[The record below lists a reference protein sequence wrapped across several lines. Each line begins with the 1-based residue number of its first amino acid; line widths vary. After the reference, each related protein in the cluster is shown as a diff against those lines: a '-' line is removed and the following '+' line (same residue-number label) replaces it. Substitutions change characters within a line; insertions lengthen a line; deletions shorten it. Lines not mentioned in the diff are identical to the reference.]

1 MSLDGQLGDNGIFG
15 VLFTLSKEA
24 GEQRVVIRW
33 VLLKILLDGWQLFTT
48 VIIPDMGWDIDSNGT
63 AWDIVGVL
71 NFQWLSG
78 LGYSV
83 YLVVLYGMVSLLAI
97 NVGLCVWV
105 AWCFKEQKFP
115 VVWPIK
121 VLRVFSSLFFQAF
134 DVACLNLLQASGRAQ
149 GLEGLGISCRYTGFV
164 TPHMRLDLFPQ
175 HSCTSAPHLM
185 HAIVSALSLILF
197 VAIALLL
204 NMAEVEVNPLS
215 LRPMALGHS
224 GAEVAAFGIK
234 VLLTL
239 TDVFLGWRRVCA
251 CANLALSLGLAWVYL
266 RRSPHLVAWPN
277 HMKSGVSLAIVWCCA
292 CSVLLVF
299 EPGVSTVQEWDDWRA
314 VMTVV
319 MLAGL
324 GPAFLV
330 GAALSKANPE
340 VPLRQT
346 YKSIDDPR
354 DVEVVARCC
363 RVWHEDYKLDPEA
376 VNTAHQIIK
385 AGLAMFPGSA
395 FMVLL
400 HANFMID
407 VLGVHQSGSRR
418 IEDARKLSPSLMCRF
433 IMFVRQQQA
442 TQKDAGN
449 SANDGNS
456 MDLLGYVEYQ
466 RKQRMVVRLHRDA
479 LQAMC
484 NFWRALDSSTVSFI
498 KLSKA
503 LGNIERSVSQA
514 QTAYRVVLESYGSSP
529 KLVRLYGKFLET
541 IKNDPW
547 GAAEYFTE
555 ADRLEETKNTS
566 GKGPL
571 LPDGTPLGRM
581 DEMSMAVLVINSS
594 GEVQMA
600 NKQTHTL
607 FGYKKGALEGKPLA
621 ILVAPHFS
629 RRLAT
634 QLEALVM
641 ATGFMVVPGSADS
654 PVTPASQAPVDGMVP
669 QTADAG
675 GRARRASLD
684 MRGAGGRRASIDN
697 AGAGAVSAVD
707 PNVGADL
714 VIVGMH
720 LDRVAFLVKLSIR
733 KASGV
738 GEDTTFL
745 VIMEP
750 LPPQRGQASLWVAP
764 NGTVAACD
772 PQFVSNFGWR
782 ATEVQGAAITA
793 LMTLPLPELS
803 TVDELNTATSALD
816 LEEAWG
822 AGLPLEPEQEAPSDV
837 LRRLLAQARA
847 ETATGF
853 LRTSS
858 SHAGGKLKSGRHGV
872 EAIMNHKY
880 DSSPCP
886 VTVTVFAGAS
896 HTQHDLPIHELRIR
910 LVNPNPPQLL
920 VANRKGVILHTSP
933 ELAASLKDTAGSG
946 RRRAGLGGDAESG
959 GGTIAPLGHKLDAL
973 GVASTEV
980 GSSAFDQLAGF
991 TLQDFLPPPWK
1002 DTHAKLLKEITA
1014 LSPPGRT
1021 PFSCRKGLMPGG
1033 GAVGPTLELRTV
1045 SGKPLYMA
1053 VAVTTS
1059 DMGGEPTH
1067 VVRMAKSSLDVAL
1080 AERRVRLSVSAD
1092 GRITNISK
1100 GPAAGVLG
1108 LKKSEVLERGLW
1120 EIIKE
1125 ETSGSDLGYK
1135 QPLTTGPRMLTA
1147 MVERSLAVP
1156 GRSWRVSVSA
1166 PVVSASD
1173 DNDLSGAGR
1182 AMFAAARAAKSK
1194 AAIMQ
1199 VRLPTPDEV
1208 EADAQVA
1215 TAGPRAGA
1223 AVKPKRP
1230 VFAVVELWPTTSVM
1244 GLLQLDAEGRVA
1256 AVLEEH
1262 MRPAG
1267 LLFGLPSGNLLG
1279 EPLSALVTLPPGC
1292 ADPSDL
1298 LSNRAA
1304 KKSSLKTNRKD
1315 QPVKVGPVHVLQALH
1330 ADGRPVNLDV
1340 QVVGKPE
1347 GGQPVTAILRLH
1359 AAPMMPGGGFG
1370 PSRPGSAHTTAG
1382 YGQSR
1387 PGTALAAAGPRML
1400 SHASSATIL
1409 RRLENAVLERAAGLK
1424 SGDSGDD
1431 DRRFQL
1437 PRPADSAEEVVPTP
1451 LKTPHPAASAEP
1463 AGSSPAPTAKP
1474 ATPSGGAAC
1483 PEGAGEAEKQRPP
1496 LAPGAPAAAP
1506 DSPAVLAG
1514 MGKLA
1519 DLVTSIDSGL
1529 LNGSV
1534 TGRKRP
1540 ERVRLAAGKQAE
1552 SSGAKDVGA
1561 PDEGP
1566 KGAPADAEG
1575 SAAAPAKLRV
1585 RLPGS
1590 VHGSE
1595 GKGDGRGDADSDL
1608 DAVLDELGRQGS
1620 KIKGAPSTRAR
1631 SVYTMAPSAIVSRHS
1646 ESEESDEGEGS
1657 AKAEGKAIKGDEHVK
1672 KWVESEGLFYVNTVP
1687 IGGSV
1692 DTPAPTGR
1700 SNDGSDDGFGAGLP
1714 NVTANVLTLSPPS
1727 EGRKRP
1733 TSGRLPADKEVGA
1746 LPEAEATTA
1755 PAGPA
1760 EEDAASEG
1768 GQSAGSGLSASSGG
1782 AEYKRGKRFRKLAR
1796 LMDSPQAQKA
1806 QHRLRRHALIVVALL
1821 AAVHVVCFVLAL
1833 LAFQKQREAMLA
1845 IGYSGQSQRF
1855 MHRIM
1860 TDTRSLDIITTNRTL
1875 PNLFTPD
1882 QADFFVE
1889 RIARDAEQVKVR
1901 INAILDSHHDSGSN
1915 VVTLF
1920 YNTTRS
1926 IWSGNNPDGSDIYAN
1941 VSVWDF
1947 CTRFYS
1953 MARIIQQNGAKW
1965 VAEGVVISRTQPG
1978 QFLLKSGPDLF
1989 RASRQILDAL
1999 LYDAVA
2005 AAETVDELQL
2015 ILLGVEG
2022 AAMSC
2027 LAALYLAYLLKAV
2040 AAQRYKLYG
2049 TFLLIPV
2056 GLTRALASQ
2065 NTNLLVGE
2073 DDDEDGDDDDPP
2085 ATVPPEEDQ
2094 TQEEDSAAPKQKRR
2108 ATVQV
2113 EEREGAGGKGTERRG
2128 SRGNLDVTTRA
2139 SSATG
2144 AFGNTSMRRRGSH
2157 MSLDSANEAGGG
2169 GMFGRVKRF
2178 FARRRRGV
2186 HPLSHSGSVVGAAA
2200 AAAVITKRKL
2210 KYDSYETWIMLLPFI
2225 LWSALVIG
2233 IYVAAVLKMLD
2244 IVQVVA
2250 IHSVS
2255 NFIAAR
2261 TYRTVFFAQ
2270 EWAAST
2276 TAEEFL
2282 AHRNYL
2288 ATVLKLVRDA
2298 WYTLQLGE
2306 NAYMAAGPNVEHFPL
2321 VQRGLAYDSVTL
2333 RNIFY
2338 ESGDCHRMEEHL
2350 PCPGPSYRFYTIAS
2364 SGLDTI
2370 MEQFM
2375 LAISQISLNTT
2386 TFENDFRGLADSNFD
2401 FIYNVGSVDL
2411 LDGCVEISEAHF
2423 RTLNA
2428 LFDRILVLH
2437 IILFLMLWVI
2447 FAGFV
2452 FLLLQPLLRRVTKE
2466 RRRIAELMSQL
2477 PLELDVEKLVS
2488 RALLNAPALGNAP
2501 GNGTAPGSGGGGAR
2515 GGATAGGLGAA
2526 GRTVSDDPGTEG
2538 SSHELDATVK
2548 DATNK
2553 WKAIIRQA
2561 TVAGKSSI
2569 TEQRK
2574 PLFGR

>member
-1 MSLDGQLGDNGIFG
+1 
-15 VLFTLSKEA
+15 
-24 GEQRVVIRW
+24 
-33 VLLKILLDGWQLFTT
+33 
-48 VIIPDMGWDIDSNGT
+48 MGWDIDSNGT

-121 VLRVFSSLFFQAF
+121 VLRVFSSVFFQAF

-149 GLEGLGISCRYTGFV
+149 GLEGVG
-164 TPHMRLDLFPQ
+164 
-175 HSCTSAPHLM
+175 CTSAPHLM

-234 VLLTL
+234 
-239 TDVFLGWRRVCA
+239 
-251 CANLALSLGLAWVYL
+251 
-266 RRSPHLVAWPN
+266 
-277 HMKSGVSLAIVWCCA
+277 
-292 CSVLLVF
+292 
-299 EPGVSTVQEWDDWRA
+299 EWDDWRA

-330 GAALSKANPE
+330 GAALSWALIRQRTRSTLGAFAKANPE

-395 FMVLL
+395 FMVLV

-418 IEDARKLSPSLMCRF
+418 IEDARKLNPSLMCRF
-433 IMFVRQQQA
+433 VMFVRQQQA

-484 NFWRALDSSTVSFI
+484 NFWRALDTSTVSFT

-503 LGNIERSVSQA
+503 LASIENSVSQA

-555 ADRLEETKNTS
+555 ADRLEETKNSS

-621 ILVAPHFS
+621 VLVAPHFS

-641 ATGFMVVPGSADS
+641 ATGFMAVPGTAES
-654 PVTPASQAPVDGMVP
+654 PATAVEGFAAPAH
-669 QTADAG
+669 G
-675 GRARRASLD
+675 GGRRASLD
-684 MRGAGGRRASIDN
+684 YAAGTNTAPAADPN
-697 AGAGAVSAVD
+697 AGA
-707 PNVGADL
+707 DL
-714 VIVGMH
+714 LVVGMH
-720 LDRVAFLVKLSIR
+720 LDRVAFPVKLSIR

-738 GEDTTFL
+738 GEDSTFL
-745 VIMEP
+745 VLMEP
-750 LPPQRGQASLWVAP
+750 LPAQRSQASLWVAP

-772 PQFVSNFGWR
+772 PHFVSNFGWR

-793 LMTLPLPELS
+793 LMTLPRPELP
-803 TVDELNTATSALD
+803 TGDELNTGASALD

-822 AGLPLEPEQEAPSDV
+822 AGLPLELEQEAPSDV
-837 LRRLLAQARA
+837 LRRLLAQARD

-853 LRTSS
+853 LRTNSGQP
-858 SHAGGKLKSGRHGV
+858 GGKLQTVRHGV

-896 HTQHDLPIHELRIR
+896 HTQHDLAIHELRIR

-920 VANRKGVILHTSP
+920 VANRKGVILHASP
-933 ELAASLKDTAGSG
+933 ELAAALKDTFGSG
-946 RRRAGLGGDAESG
+946 QHMSGTGGDGGSG
-959 GGTIAPLGHKLDAL
+959 GGTIAPLGQTPGGAAN
-973 GVASTEV
+973 GVS
-980 GSSAFDQLAGF
+980 SSAVEQLAGF
-991 TLQDFLPPPWK
+991 TLQDFLPAPWK
-1002 DTHAKLLKEITA
+1002 DTHVKLLKELTA
-1014 LSPPGRT
+1014 FSPPSRT

-1045 SGKPLYMA
+1045 GGKPLYMA

-1108 LKKSEVLERGLW
+1108 LKKSEVLGRGLW
-1120 EIIKE
+1120 ELITE
-1125 ETSGSDLGYK
+1125 EASGAEFGGKLPVS
-1135 QPLTTGPRMLTA
+1135 GPSMLA
-1147 MVERSLAVP
+1147 ALVERSPAVP

-1166 PVVSASD
+1166 PAVSAPED
-1173 DNDLSGAGR
+1173 DSLEGNGL

-1194 AAIMQ
+1194 AAVMQ
-1199 VRLPTPDEV
+1199 VRLPSADEV
-1208 EADAQVA
+1208 EADAQGA
-1215 TAGPRAGA
+1215 TAGPRASA
-1223 AVKPKRP
+1223 AVTPKRP
-1230 VFAVVELWPTTSVM
+1230 VFAFVELWPTTSVM

-1262 MRPAG
+1262 TRPAG
-1267 LLFGLPSGNLLG
+1267 LLFGVPSGNLLG

-1292 ADPSDL
+1292 SDPSDL
-1298 LSNRAA
+1298 LSNRVA

-1359 AAPMMPGGGFG
+1359 AAPMVPGGGFG
-1370 PSRPGSAHTTAG
+1370 PSRPG
-1382 YGQSR
+1382 
-1387 PGTALAAAGPRML
+1387 TALATAGPRML
-1400 SHASSATIL
+1400 SHASSATML
-1409 RRLENAVLERAAGLK
+1409 RRLEDAVLERAAGLR
-1424 SGDSGDD
+1424 SDDSRDEG
-1431 DRRFQL
+1431 RRFQL
-1437 PRPADSAEEVVPTP
+1437 PRPADSAEEVLAKP
-1451 LKTPHPAASAEP
+1451 LKAPHPADLPDSSSAP
-1463 AGSSPAPTAKP
+1463 VVKP
-1474 ATPSGGAAC
+1474 ATPPAGAAG
-1483 PEGAGEAEKQRPP
+1483 PGGAGEAEQQPP
-1496 LAPGAPAAAP
+1496 LAPGAPAATT
-1506 DSPAVLAG
+1506 SPAALASK
-1514 MGKLA
+1514 GKLA
-1519 DLVTSIDSGL
+1519 DLVKSIDIGR
-1529 LNGSV
+1529 LNTSV
-1534 TGRKRP
+1534 GGRNRP
-1540 ERVRLAAGKQAE
+1540 ERVRLAAGKQTGSTGVQNAVVVD
-1552 SSGAKDVGA
+1552 AANGA
-1561 PDEGP
+1561 PSE
-1566 KGAPADAEG
+1566 AAEG
-1575 SAAAPAKLRV
+1575 GAAVPAKPRV

-1595 GKGDGRGDADSDL
+1595 GKGDGDAESDRS
-1608 DAVLDELGRQGS
+1608 AVLDELSRHGA
-1620 KIKGAPSTRAR
+1620 KIKGAASTRAR
-1631 SVYTMAPSAIVSRHS
+1631 SAHTMAPSAIVSRHS
-1646 ESEESDEGEGS
+1646 KSSEESDEGDGS
-1657 AKAEGKAIKGDEHVK
+1657 VGAEGAASKGNENVK
-1672 KWVESEGLFYVNTVP
+1672 TWVESEGRFYANTVP
-1687 IGGSV
+1687 AEGVDNLTEPNRLSNASSNASLGSSPRDV
-1692 DTPAPTGR
+1692 A
-1700 SNDGSDDGFGAGLP
+1700 
-1714 NVTANVLTLSPPS
+1714 ANVMPLPLLR
-1727 EGRKRP
+1727 EGRKPGLRTVGGITP
-1733 TSGRLPADKEVGA
+1733 GGKVGA
-1746 LPEAEATTA
+1746 AVAGVAATQA
-1755 PAGPA
+1755 SAGA
-1760 EEDAASEG
+1760 TDDDAGSEG
-1768 GQSAGSGLSASSGG
+1768 GQSAVSGFSAASGG

-1796 LMDSPQAQKA
+1796 LMDSSQAQTA
-1806 QHRLRRHALIVVALL
+1806 QQRLRRHALIVVALL
-1821 AAVHVVCFVLAL
+1821 AAVHVACFVLVV
-1833 LAFQKQREAMLA
+1833 LAFQKQRAAMLA
-1845 IGYSGQSQRF
+1845 IGYSGASQRF

-1901 INAILDSHHDSGSN
+1901 INAILDSHHDSSSN
-1915 VVTLF
+1915 IVTLF

-1926 IWSGNNPDGSDIYAN
+1926 
-1941 VSVWDF
+1941 DF

-1953 MARIIQQNGAKW
+1953 MARIIEQNGVQW
-1965 VAEGVVISRTQPG
+1965 VAEGVVISQTEPG

-1989 RASRQILDAL
+1989 RASRQ
-1999 LYDAVA
+1999 
-2005 AAETVDELQL
+2005 VDELQI

-2049 TFLLIPV
+2049 TFLVIPV

-2065 NTNLLVGE
+2065 NTNLLA
-2073 DDDEDGDDDDPP
+2073 EDGDDDD
-2085 ATVPPEEDQ
+2085 ATSPHEEDQDQ
-2094 TQEEDSAAPKQKRR
+2094 TQEQDAAAPKQKRR

-2128 SRGNLDVTTRA
+2128 SSGLDVTPRA
-2139 SSATG
+2139 QSATG
-2144 AFGNTSMRRRGSH
+2144 AFGNSSMRRRGSH

-2169 GMFGRVKRF
+2169 GMFGRVKRL

-2186 HPLSHSGSVVGAAA
+2186 HPLSHSGSTAGATAAA
-2200 AAAVITKRKL
+2200 AANKRKL
-2210 KYDSYETWIMLLPFI
+2210 KYDSHETWIMLLPFI

-2233 IYVAAVLKMLD
+2233 IYVAAVLKMQD

-2261 TYRTVFFAQ
+2261 TYRTVFYAQ

-2282 AHRNYL
+2282 ARRNFL
-2288 ATVLKLVRDA
+2288 NTVLKLVRDA
-2298 WYTLQLGE
+2298 WYTLQLGK
-2306 NAYMAAGPNVEHFPL
+2306 NAYMAAGPAVERFPL
-2321 VQRGLAYDSVTL
+2321 VQRGLAYDSVAQ
-2333 RNIFY
+2333 RDRFY
-2338 ESGDCHRMEEHL
+2338 ESGHCHRAEEHL
-2350 PCPGPSYRFYTIAS
+2350 PCPGPSYRYFAIAS

-2370 MEQFM
+2370 MEQFI
-2375 LAISQISLNTT
+2375 LSISQMSLNTT
-2386 TFENDFRGLADSNFD
+2386 TFAESFLGLADSNFD

-2411 LDGCVEISEAHF
+2411 LDGCVEISEAHYQ
-2423 RTLNA
+2423 TMNA
-2428 LFDRILVLH
+2428 LFNYILVLH

-2447 FAGFV
+2447 LAGFV

-2488 RALLNAPALGNAP
+2488 RALLTAPAANAP
-2501 GNGTAPGSGGGGAR
+2501 GNGTAPGSGGGGGGDVKAGSL
-2515 GGATAGGLGAA
+2515 GGAGGP
-2526 GRTVSDDPGTEG
+2526 GRTLSEDPAGEG
-2538 SSHELDATVK
+2538 SSHELDAAVK

-2561 TVAGKSSI
+2561 TVAGKTSI
-2569 TEQRK
+2569 TEQQK
-2574 PLFGR
+2574 QLFGR

>member
-1 MSLDGQLGDNGIFG
+1 MASSDYNGG
-15 VLFTLSKEA
+15 SSAGSSVSTSSRRGRKEA

-48 VIIPDMGWDIDSNGT
+48 VIMPEMGWDIDPNGT

-121 VLRVFSSLFFQAF
+121 VLRVFSSVFFQAF
-134 DVACLNLLQASGRAQ
+134 DVACLNLLQ
-149 GLEGLGISCRYTGFV
+149 LGISCRYTGFV

-175 HSCTSAPHLM
+175 YSCTSAPHLM

-266 RRSPHLVAWPN
+266 RR
-277 HMKSGVSLAIVWCCA
+277 
-292 CSVLLVF
+292 
-299 EPGVSTVQEWDDWRA
+299 EWDDWRA

-319 MLAGL
+319 LLAGL

-330 GAALSKANPE
+330 GAALSWALIRQRTRSTLRALAKANPE

-363 RVWHEDYKLDPEA
+363 RVWHEDYKLDPAA

-484 NFWRALDSSTVSFI
+484 NFWRALDSSTVSFT

-503 LGNIERSVSQA
+503 LGNIEHSVSQA

-547 GAAEYFTE
+547 GAAEYFAE
-555 ADRLEETKNTS
+555 ADRLEETKNND

-607 FGYKKGALEGKPLA
+607 FGYKRGSLEGKPLA
-621 ILVAPHFS
+621 ILMAPHFS

-634 QLEALVM
+634 QLEALVA
-641 ATGFMVVPGSADS
+641 ATGLLTVPGAATGLAGTGTAGADPSAG
-654 PVTPASQAPVDGMVP
+654 AE
-669 QTADAG
+669 AG
-675 GRARRASLD
+675 GAGRRSSIDA
-684 MRGAGGRRASIDN
+684 RGAGGRRASLEY
-697 AGAGAVSAVD
+697 GAPSTVPKVD
-707 PNVGADL
+707 PHEGVDL
-714 VIVGMH
+714 VVVGMH
-720 LDRVAFLVKLSIR
+720 LDRVAFPVKLSIR

-738 GEDTTFL
+738 GEDSTFL
-745 VIMEP
+745 ALMEP
-750 LPPQRGQASLWVAP
+750 LPPQRGQVSLWVAP

-782 ATEVQGAAITA
+782 PTEVQGSAITA
-793 LMTLPLPELS
+793 FMDVPLPERRRS
-803 TVDELNTATSALD
+803 IG
-816 LEEAWG
+816 LEEHLDSLDVEDAWG
-822 AGLPLEPEQEAPSDV
+822 AGLLVEHDHETASDV
-837 LRRLLAQARA
+837 MKRLLAQARSD
-847 ETATGF
+847 TGNGMI
-853 LRTSS
+853 RPSS
-858 SHAGGKLKSGRHGV
+858 GHAGGKPKGGRPGV
-872 EAIMNHKY
+872 EGLVKHKY
-880 DSSPCP
+880 DASPCP
-886 VTVTVFAGAS
+886 VTITVLPGATHS
-896 HTQHDLPIHELRIR
+896 QHDLPMHELRLR

-920 VANRKGVILHTSP
+920 VASRKGVILHASP
-933 ELAASLKDTAGSG
+933 ELAASLNDAAANGRSGGANAEGGGNAGATLGQKSGAGGTTAG
-946 RRRAGLGGDAESG
+946 GG
-959 GGTIAPLGHKLDAL
+959 
-973 GVASTEV
+973 
-980 GSSAFDQLAGF
+980 GSSAADSLAGF

-1014 LSPPGRT
+1014 LSPPSRT

-1045 SGKPLYMA
+1045 GGKPLYMA

-1100 GPAAGVLG
+1100 GPAAAVMS
-1108 LKKSEVLERGLW
+1108 LKKSEVLGRGLW
-1120 EIIKE
+1120 ELISADAGE
-1125 ETSGSDLGYK
+1125 LEAGGFPQAS
-1135 QPLTTGPRMLTA
+1135 GPRMLTA
-1147 MVERSLAVP
+1147 LVERSLALP

-1166 PVVSASD
+1166 PAEQGSDASGELGFSVV
-1173 DNDLSGAGR
+1173 
-1182 AMFAAARAAKSK
+1182 AAARAAKSSV
-1194 AAIMQ
+1194 AVMQ
-1199 VRLPTPDEV
+1199 VRLPTVEEV
-1208 EADAQVA
+1208 EAEAAA
-1215 TAGPRAGA
+1215 TSSRANASPTPRKAMA
-1223 AVKPKRP
+1223 
-1230 VFAVVELWPTTSVM
+1230 AVVELWPTTSVM

-1262 MRPAG
+1262 TRPAG

-1279 EPLSALVTLPPGC
+1279 EPLSALITLPLGC
-1292 ADPSDL
+1292 FSPTDL

-1315 QPVKVGPVHVLQALH
+1315 QPVKVGPVHVLQAQH

-1347 GGQPVTAILRLH
+1347 GGQAVTAILRLH

-1370 PSRPGSAHTTAG
+1370 PSRPG
-1382 YGQSR
+1382 
-1387 PGTALAAAGPRML
+1387 TALPAGETRIMSAFGRRADATPLFLGGADSDARQGPAASRA
-1400 SHASSATIL
+1400 
-1409 RRLENAVLERAAGLK
+1409 RL
-1424 SGDSGDD
+1424 
-1431 DRRFQL
+1431 
-1437 PRPADSAEEVVPTP
+1437 ADSAEVLGAPSRASP
-1451 LKTPHPAASAEP
+1451 LPAAAL
-1463 AGSSPAPTAKP
+1463 SPSLMRL
-1474 ATPSGGAAC
+1474 ATPPVAQPSPRAAPRADVSGS
-1483 PEGAGEAEKQRPP
+1483 GAGEVAE
-1496 LAPGAPAAAP
+1496 APAAP
-1506 DSPAVLAG
+1506 DVPVSPAALASK
-1514 MGKLA
+1514 GKLA
-1519 DLVTSIDSGL
+1519 DLVKSIDIGR
-1529 LNGSV
+1529 LNTSV
-1534 TGRKRP
+1534 GGRNRP
-1540 ERVRLAAGKQAE
+1540 ERTRRGSVALDGKAAEGGA
-1552 SSGAKDVGA
+1552 AKDA
-1561 PDEGP
+1561 E
-1566 KGAPADAEG
+1566 AAEADGTKATAAEQTEAG
-1575 SAAAPAKLRV
+1575 VTAKPRV

-1590 VHGSE
+1590 VHD
-1595 GKGDGRGDADSDL
+1595 GKGKDDADADSDL
-1608 DAVLDELGRQGS
+1608 DAVLDELGRHGNKLKS
-1620 KIKGAPSTRAR
+1620 AMSRPR
-1631 SVYTMAPSAIVSRHS
+1631 SAAFTAFTVAPSAIVSKRSDS
-1646 ESEESDEGEGS
+1646 EDEEGS
-1657 AKAEGKAIKGDEHVK
+1657 EKGSREGTRKDSEGAQNVK
-1672 KWVESEGLFYVNTVP
+1672 KWVESEGAFYANTVLIKSSDEP
-1687 IGGSV
+1687 ASAHMSDADSDGALLLVPVAHVATKERALSL
-1692 DTPAPTGR
+1692 APTEGKL
-1700 SNDGSDDGFGAGLP
+1700 GL
-1714 NVTANVLTLSPPS
+1714 LTSATL
-1727 EGRKRP
+1727 R
-1733 TSGRLPADKEVGA
+1733 SGREGAALSVGGESK
-1746 LPEAEATTA
+1746 LATRQ
-1755 PAGPA
+1755 GPPVI
-1760 EEDAASEG
+1760 EDDAASEG
-1768 GQSAGSGLSASSGG
+1768 GQSAMSGMSAASAG

-1796 LMDSPQAQKA
+1796 LMDSSQAQTA
-1806 QHRLRRHALIVVALL
+1806 QQRLRRHALIVVALL
-1821 AAVHVVCFVLAL
+1821 AAVHVACFVLVV
-1833 LAFQKQREAMLA
+1833 LAFQKQRAAMLA
-1845 IGYSGQSQRF
+1845 IGYSGASQRF
-1855 MHRIM
+1855 MHRIIA
-1860 TDTRSLDIITTNRTL
+1860 DTRSLDVITRNMTH
-1875 PNLFTPD
+1875 PNLYTP
-1882 QADFFVE
+1882 ADAPYFLH
-1889 RIARDAEQVKVR
+1889 RIALSAEEIKVR
-1901 INAILDSHHDSGSN
+1901 FNSILYEQNDPASP
-1915 VVTLF
+1915 VVILL
-1920 YNTTRS
+1920 YNTTRPV
-1926 IWSGNNPDGSDIYAN
+1926 WSGNNPDGTDVFLN

-1947 CTRFYS
+1947 TTRFYS
-1953 MARIIQQNGAKW
+1953 MARLVSQHGAEWIANGTL
-1965 VAEGVVISRTQPG
+1965 ISTTDPG
-1978 QFLLKSGPDLF
+1978 QFLLKSGADLF
-1989 RASRQILDAL
+1989 RASRLILDAL
-1999 LYDAVA
+1999 LYQAVDAAKAVSS
-2005 AAETVDELQL
+2005 LQL

-2049 TFLLIPV
+2049 TFLVIPV

-2073 DDDEDGDDDDPP
+2073 DDDEDG
-2085 ATVPPEEDQ
+2085 EEDEQ
-2094 TQEEDSAAPKQKRR
+2094 QLPAGDDSDHGESAPTKQKRR
-2108 ATVQV
+2108 ATLAV
-2113 EEREGAGGKGTERRG
+2113 EEPGKKGGDRGGAHGELEVAPRTG
-2128 SRGNLDVTTRA
+2128 
-2139 SSATG
+2139 SSATTG
-2144 AFGNTSMRRRGSH
+2144 RGSMRRR
-2157 MSLDSANEAGGG
+2157 MSSQTIGDAVTDAGGNRG
-2169 GMFGRVKRF
+2169 AGVVAGIKRF
-2178 FARRRRGV
+2178 FARRKPGV
-2186 HPLSHSGSVVGAAA
+2186 HPLPNGTVTS
-2200 AAAVITKRKL
+2200 KRKL
-2210 KYDSYETWIMLLPFI
+2210 KHDSYETIYMLLPFL
-2225 LWSALVIG
+2225 LWSVLVIA
-2233 IYVAAVLKMLD
+2233 IYVTAVLDMSD

-2261 TYRTVFFAQ
+2261 TSRAVLMSQ
-2270 EWAAST
+2270 EWATSST
-2276 TAEEFL
+2276 AAEFTVRR
-2282 AHRNYL
+2282 ANV
-2288 ATVLKLVRDA
+2288 AAVLKLVRDA
-2298 WYTLQLGE
+2298 WYTLQLGK
-2306 NAYMAAGPNVEHFPL
+2306 NAYMAAGPNVERYPMVEKGVAYASTRLRDLF
-2321 VQRGLAYDSVTL
+2321 YDS
-2333 RNIFY
+2333 
-2338 ESGDCHRMEEHL
+2338 GACHRLPENM
-2350 PCPGPSYRFYTIAS
+2350 PCPDPSYRYYSVATA
-2364 SGLDTI
+2364 GLDT
-2370 MEQFM
+2370 MMDQLM
-2375 LAISQISLNTT
+2375 LALSQITLNTT
-2386 TFENDFRGLADSNFD
+2386 SFENDFRGLADPNVD
-2401 FIYNVGSVDL
+2401 FVYNVGGKDL
-2411 LDGCVEISEAHF
+2411 LDGCVEIKDAHYA
-2423 RTLNA
+2423 LMNS

-2488 RALLNAPALGNAP
+2488 RALLNAPAPGNAA
-2501 GNGTAPGSGGGGAR
+2501 GSSAAPGSGGGGA
-2515 GGATAGGLGAA
+2515 GAIA
-2526 GRTVSDDPGTEG
+2526 RTISDDTALDGGGTTEA
-2538 SSHELDATVK
+2538 SHKEATS
-2548 DATNK
+2548 K

-2561 TVAGKSSI
+2561 TVAGMTSMSDPKRM
-2569 TEQRK
+2569 QAAR
-2574 PLFGR
+2574 

>member
-1 MSLDGQLGDNGIFG
+1 MAKTCWTGGLAWRQGSCNGIFG

-48 VIIPDMGWDIDSNGT
+48 VIIPEMGWDIDPDGT

-71 NFQWLSG
+71 NFQWLAD

-121 VLRVFSSLFFQAF
+121 
-134 DVACLNLLQASGRAQ
+134 
-149 GLEGLGISCRYTGFV
+149 LGISCRYTGFV
-164 TPHMRLDLFPQ
+164 TPHMRLDLFPEY
-175 HSCTSAPHLM
+175 SCTSAPHLM

-330 GAALSKANPE
+330 GAALSWALLRHKTRSTLRALAKANPE

-418 IEDARKLSPSLMCRF
+418 IEDARKLNPSLMCRF

-484 NFWRALDSSTVSFI
+484 NFWRALDSSTVSFT

-547 GAAEYFTE
+547 GAAEYFAE
-555 ADRLEETKNTS
+555 ADRLEETKNS
-566 GKGPL
+566 DGKGPL

-607 FGYKKGALEGKPLA
+607 FGYKRGTLEGKPLA
-621 ILVAPHFS
+621 TLMAPHFS

-634 QLEALVM
+634 QLEALVA
-641 ATGFMVVPGSADS
+641 ATGLLTVPGTSSGAAEG
-654 PVTPASQAPVDGMVP
+654 PHPAAP
-669 QTADAG
+669 TSRLDASTG
-675 GRARRASLD
+675 
-684 MRGAGGRRASIDN
+684 I
-697 AGAGAVSAVD
+697 
-707 PNVGADL
+707 DL
-714 VIVGMH
+714 VVIGMH
-720 LDRVAFLVKLSIR
+720 YERVAFPVKLSLR
-733 KASGV
+733 RASGV
-738 GEDTTFL
+738 GEDSTFL
-745 VIMEP
+745 ALMEP
-750 LPPQRGQASLWVAP
+750 LPPQRGQATLWVAP

-772 PQFVSNFGWR
+772 PHFVANFGWR
-782 ATEVQGAAITA
+782 ATEVQGAAVTA
-793 LMTLPLPELS
+793 LIRVALGEPRSMRGA
-803 TVDELNTATSALD
+803 VDDGVEGAGKAGD
-816 LEEAWG
+816 LEDGWDAAEA
-822 AGLPLEPEQEAPSDV
+822 AVEHEPETASDV
-837 LRRLLAQARA
+837 IKRLLAQAKA
-847 ETATGF
+847 ETATGM
-853 LRTSS
+853 LPVG
-858 SHAGGKLKSGRHGV
+858 AVGGKLRPGRGLDAHV
-872 EAIMNHKY
+872 NHKY
-880 DSSPCP
+880 DSAPCP
-886 VTVTVFAGAS
+886 VTVVVLAGAS
-896 HTQHDLPIHELRIR
+896 TGPNDLPVHELRLR
-910 LVNPNPPQLL
+910 LVKPNPPQLL
-920 VANRKGVILHTSP
+920 VASRKGVILHASP
-933 ELAASLKDTAGSG
+933 ELAAALKDTAGAGG
-946 RRRAGLGGDAESG
+946 RKTGGGVDGGVSG
-959 GGTIAPLGHKLDAL
+959 GMGPLGQQTSAAGHT
-973 GVASTEV
+973 GTGGG
-980 GSSAFDQLAGF
+980 GSAADQLAGF
-991 TLQDFLPPPWK
+991 TLQDFLPSPWK
-1002 DTHAKLLKEITA
+1002 DTHTKLLKEITA

-1033 GAVGPTLELRTV
+1033 GTVGPTLELRTV
-1045 SGKPLYMA
+1045 GGKPLYMA
-1053 VAVTTS
+1053 VAVTTN

-1108 LKKSEVLERGLW
+1108 LKKSEVLGRGLW
-1120 EIIKE
+1120 ELVSE
-1125 ETSGSDLGYK
+1125 EASELEGERRATA
-1135 QPLTTGPRMLTA
+1135 GPRMLTTL
-1147 MVERSLAVP
+1147 VERSLALP
-1156 GRSWRVSVSA
+1156 GSSSRVVVSA
-1166 PVVSASD
+1166 PLNADSGGSGQAVILFSAT
-1173 DNDLSGAGR
+1173 
-1182 AMFAAARAAKSK
+1182 RAAESK

-1199 VRLPTPDEV
+1199 VRLPSKE
-1208 EADAQVA
+1208 EAEAEAHAAVS
-1215 TAGPRAGA
+1215 TSRSGA
-1223 AVKPKRP
+1223 ASFPRKPT
-1230 VFAVVELWPTTSVM
+1230 FAFVELWPTTSVM

-1262 MRPAG
+1262 TRPAG
-1267 LLFGLPSGNLLG
+1267 LLFGVPSGGLLG
-1279 EPLSALVTLPPGC
+1279 EPLSALITLPPGC
-1292 ADPSDL
+1292 SDPADL

-1315 QPVKVGPVHVLQALH
+1315 QPVKVGAMHVLQALH
-1330 ADGRPVNLDV
+1330 ADGRPVSLDV

-1370 PSRPGSAHTTAG
+1370 PSRPG
-1382 YGQSR
+1382 
-1387 PGTALAAAGPRML
+1387 TALPPSAAVPAMGRRVGTGAALTRAHEARPP
-1400 SHASSATIL
+1400 SASSVDNH
-1409 RRLENAVLERAAGLK
+1409 LEELIKEVAQPALDAALSAPKVASAAPPG
-1424 SGDSGDD
+1424 SGDGE
-1431 DRRFQL
+1431 QQTA
-1437 PRPADSAEEVVPTP
+1437 PVPGGPAPPAS
-1451 LKTPHPAASAEP
+1451 PAA
-1463 AGSSPAPTAKP
+1463 
-1474 ATPSGGAAC
+1474 
-1483 PEGAGEAEKQRPP
+1483 
-1496 LAPGAPAAAP
+1496 LA
-1506 DSPAVLAG
+1506 SK
-1514 MGKLA
+1514 GKLA
-1519 DLVTSIDSGL
+1519 DLVKSIDIGR
-1529 LNGSV
+1529 LNTSV
-1534 TGRKRP
+1534 GGRNRP
-1540 ERVRLAAGKQAE
+1540 ERTRRGSVALDGKAAEGGA
-1552 SSGAKDVGA
+1552 AKDA
-1561 PDEGP
+1561 E
-1566 KGAPADAEG
+1566 AAEADGTKATAAEQTEAG
-1575 SAAAPAKLRV
+1575 VIAKPRV

-1590 VHGSE
+1590 VHDGE
-1595 GKGDGRGDADSDL
+1595 GKDDGDADSDL
-1608 DAVLDELGRQGS
+1608 NAVLDELERHGS
-1620 KIKGAPSTRAR
+1620 KIKGTLPSTAGRAR
-1631 SVYTMAPSAIVSRHS
+1631 SARTAAPSAIVSKH
-1646 ESEESDEGEGS
+1646 ESDEEGS
-1657 AKAEGKAIKGDEHVK
+1657 DEGSGKGKPGSEAKDSEGAQKVK
-1672 KWVESEGLFYVNTVP
+1672 KWVETEGAYYANTLPIQSANDDRVP
-1687 IGGSV
+1687 ATGATDIESSDGGHH
-1692 DTPAPTGR
+1692 APIVIANIMASGFPDVSIDGGHGHLAGGLR
-1700 SNDGSDDGFGAGLP
+1700 SGKEGAALVGSGAKAAGKAGSAADD
-1714 NVTANVLTLSPPS
+1714 
-1727 EGRKRP
+1727 
-1733 TSGRLPADKEVGA
+1733 D
-1746 LPEAEATTA
+1746 
-1755 PAGPA
+1755 
-1760 EEDAASEG
+1760 DAASEG
-1768 GQSAGSGLSASSGG
+1768 GRSAMSGLSAASGG

-1796 LMDSPQAQKA
+1796 LMDSSQAQTV
-1806 QHRLRRHALIVVALL
+1806 QQRLKRHALVVVALL
-1821 AAVHVVCFVLAL
+1821 AAVHVACFVLAL
-1833 LAFQKQREAMLA
+1833 LAFQEQREAMLS
-1845 IGYSGQSQRF
+1845 IGYSGALQRF
-1855 MHRIM
+1855 LHRTL
-1860 TDTRSLDIITTNRTL
+1860 TDTRSLDVITTNRTL
-1875 PNLFTPD
+1875 PNLYTPD
-1882 QADFFVE
+1882 DAQFFVD
-1889 RIARDAEQVKVR
+1889 RIASAAGQIKVR
-1901 INAILDSHHDSGSN
+1901 INAILNRNHGTESQVISL
-1915 VVTLF
+1915 LF
-1920 YNTTRS
+1920 NTTRS
-1926 IWSGNNPDGSDIYAN
+1926 VWSGDNPDGTDVYSNIT
-1941 VSVWDF
+1941 VWDF
-1947 CTRFYS
+1947 FTRFYAMS
-1953 MARIIQQNGAKW
+1953 RVIEQNGMQW
-1965 VAEGVVISRTQPG
+1965 VANGVAMSTTGPG

-1989 RASRQILDAL
+1989 RASRQILDTL
-1999 LYDAVA
+1999 LYQAVN
-2005 AAETVDELQL
+2005 AAERVGSLHI
-2015 ILLGVEG
+2015 ILLCVEG
-2022 AAMSC
+2022 AAISC

-2049 TFLLIPV
+2049 TFLVIPV

-2073 DDDEDGDDDDPP
+2073 DDDEDGEEEEQQLPEVSTDQGEAAA
-2085 ATVPPEEDQ
+2085 AT
-2094 TQEEDSAAPKQKRR
+2094 KQKRR
-2108 ATVQV
+2108 ATLAV
-2113 EEREGAGGKGTERRG
+2113 EAHGGTGGQKGGQEGGSVHGGLG
-2128 SRGNLDVTTRA
+2128 LDVAPRTG
-2139 SSATG
+2139 SAAANG
-2144 AFGNTSMRRRGSH
+2144 YSNGSMPRRESH
-2157 MSLDSANEAGGG
+2157 GPSDWADGGG
-2169 GMFGRVKRF
+2169 HGGGVLTRFKRF
-2178 FARRRRGV
+2178 LARRKKGV
-2186 HPLSHSGSVVGAAA
+2186 YPLSHSGSVVTGAAVA
-2200 AAAVITKRKL
+2200 AASKRTL
-2210 KYDSYETWIMLLPFI
+2210 KYDSYETWLMLLPFL
-2225 LWSALVIG
+2225 LWSALVIAV
-2233 IYVAAVLKMLD
+2233 YCVAVLKMSD

-2250 IHSVS
+2250 IHSVA

-2261 TYRTVFFAQ
+2261 TYRAIFYSQ
-2270 EWAAST
+2270 EWAASV
-2276 TAEEFL
+2276 TAAEFAVRRSNL
-2282 AHRNYL
+2282 PV
-2288 ATVLKLVRDA
+2288 VLKLVRDA
-2298 WYTLQLGE
+2298 WYTLQLGK
-2306 NAYMAAGPNVEHFPL
+2306 NAYMAAGPNVEVFPL
-2321 VQRGLAYDSVTL
+2321 VEEGLAHASPRL
-2333 RNIFY
+2333 RDIFY
-2338 ESGDCHRMEEHL
+2338 VSGNCFRAPEHL
-2350 PCPGPSYRFYTIAS
+2350 PCPDPSYRFYTVATA
-2364 SGLDTI
+2364 GLDTM

-2375 LAISQISLNTT
+2375 LALSQMALNTT

-2401 FIYNVGSVDL
+2401 FVYNVGSQDL
-2411 LDGCVEISEAHF
+2411 LDGCVRVSEAHYD
-2423 RTLNA
+2423 TLNT
-2428 LFDRILVLH
+2428 LFDNILVLH

-2488 RALLNAPALGNAP
+2488 RALLNAPA
-2501 GNGTAPGSGGGGAR
+2501 GNGAAGNGVAAANGGGG
-2515 GGATAGGLGAA
+2515 GGVVVVAGAPP
-2526 GRTVSDDPGTEG
+2526 GRTISDDTALEDI
-2538 SSHELDATVK
+2538 SQR

-2553 WKAIIRQA
+2553 WKAIIRHSSM
-2561 TVAGKSSI
+2561 VGKGSI
-2569 TEQRK
+2569 TEPRRSQQSAA
-2574 PLFGR
+2574 GR